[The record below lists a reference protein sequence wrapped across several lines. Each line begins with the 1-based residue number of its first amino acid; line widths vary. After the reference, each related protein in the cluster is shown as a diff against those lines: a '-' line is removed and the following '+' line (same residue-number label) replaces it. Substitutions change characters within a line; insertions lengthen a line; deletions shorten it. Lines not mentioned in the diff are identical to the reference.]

1 MPSSAPVGFCGRCL
15 WRPGIGRTLDSCL
28 ITANSNRRLC
38 NRNCTTNVTS
48 EIASRRPH
56 FGQGTR
62 YPLTAK
68 DSASA
73 KQSRKNRNLSGQVPL
88 SCPQPRSVRVQSVA
102 MSVPAR
108 SHVHSHSA
116 SSPSPRGVRV
126 LEQSEALTAPA
137 SAVCPWTLSHP
148 RSRHQ
153 LTVSR
158 YLD

>member
-73 KQSRKNRNLSGQVPL
+73 KQSRKNRKLSRASAALVSAATVSP
-88 SCPQPRSVRVQSVA
+88 CSV
-102 MSVPAR
+102 R

-126 LEQSEALTAPA
+126 LEQSEALTALA

-153 LTVSR
+153 PTVSR
-158 YLD
+158 DLD